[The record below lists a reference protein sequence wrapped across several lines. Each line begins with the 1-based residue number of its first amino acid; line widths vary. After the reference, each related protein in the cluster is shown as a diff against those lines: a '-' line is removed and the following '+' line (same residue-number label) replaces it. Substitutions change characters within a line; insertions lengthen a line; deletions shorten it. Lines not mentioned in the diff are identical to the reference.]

1 MPAEIAGLVVL
12 LSAFPAEIIYIYATT
27 RVLRMSHVAVFWALR
42 LSLMLAITLTRASFP
57 ELAPWMSL
65 FAGVGMYALLPLVM
79 SKGRLTYRVFV
90 VLALFLLVSIADIV
104 TTAFWFLI
112 AGVPLPSGPELY
124 AVLPEFLVSRL
135 VHLLVVALLMGVF
148 CVGMRRLS
156 GGERHHGV
164 RAVMPLLVVQ
174 VALIALTISTWQY
187 YDGNKAGIGAVALAL
202 GLACLVVDAYLLS
215 AIERFEQQRL
225 SRERARMLE
234 GQLDDYLGRYA
245 AVAESVGRVAQ
256 LRHDARNQLQVVS
269 DLAARGERDQARS
282 MLAALIARCEEAG
295 DDLGKVEGA
304 Q

>member
-1 MPAEIAGLVVL
+1 M
-12 LSAFPAEIIYIYATT
+12 
-27 RVLRMSHVAVFWALR
+27 
-42 LSLMLAITLTRASFP
+42 
-57 ELAPWMSL
+57 
-65 FAGVGMYALLPLVM
+65 
-79 SKGRLTYRVFV
+79 
-90 VLALFLLVSIADIV
+90 
-104 TTAFWFLI
+104 
-112 AGVPLPSGPELY
+112 PLPSGPELY

-187 YDGNKAGIGAVALAL
+187 YGGNKAGIGAVALAL

-269 DLAARGERDQARS
+269 DLAARGERDQACS
-282 MLAALIARCEEAG
+282 MLVALIARCEEAG